1 MLSNNSNK
9 WSQGECGVIGVLS
22 RYKAIARMCVNIW
35 SIRNQSDDIVLVI
48 LSAVA
53 DGDKNIGLISS
64 YQSIGIFPYLNID
77 MRCGGMAWHGLAIG
91 NRKVEPIGILNPNI
105 LYVAPQTIS
114 HFFQTPKIFSTT
126 SYQLRNLF
134 PSKG

>member
-1 MLSNNSNK
+1 MAMS
-9 WSQGECGVIGVLS
+9 
-22 RYKAIARMCVNIW
+22 IW
-35 SIRNQSDDIVLVI
+35 PIRNQSGDIVLVI

-114 HFFQTPKIFSTT
+114 HFFQTPEIFFTPKPGLAT
-126 SYQLRNLF
+126 KLVPRRCKFYIQETI
-134 PSKG
+134 GI